1 MTRRVVT
8 SRIRSIVLCGGIV
21 ALCLAAVGCSG
32 ELDPTD
38 PGEAYLLFR
47 KAMIE
52 DDVDKMWKRSSQG
65 TRDYFDQRHQ
75 QLVQMQQKIEK
86 YLPQTD
92 HKLARKQSGTELLD
106 ELEGGRELFERVV
119 KPDRVAMNEARR
131 IGSQVEEIRRSKDG
145 DKAKVQTRSGRTYR
159 LVREGEKGQ
168 WYVSLV
174 DSVGSVDKSF
184 AWLDGNMEA
193 LTKTVNDLIEEEK
206 EKREEII
213 AELMDVE

>member
-1 MTRRVVT
+1 MKRRAVT
-8 SRIRSIVLCGGIV
+8 SRKRAIVLCGGIV
-21 ALCLAAVGCSG
+21 AFCLMAVGCSG
-32 ELDPTD
+32 ALDPTD

-47 KAMIE
+47 KAMVE
-52 DDVDKMWKRSSQG
+52 DDVDKMWKRSSQS

-86 YLPQTD
+86 FLPQTD
-92 HKLARKQSGTELLD
+92 HNLARKQSGTELLD
-106 ELEGGRELFERVV
+106 ELDGGRDLFERVV
-119 KPDRVAMNEARR
+119 NPGRVAMNEARR
-131 IGSQVEEIRRSKDG
+131 IGSRVQEIRRSKDG
-145 DKAKVQTRSGRTYR
+145 DKAQVQTRSGRTYR
-159 LVREGEKGQ
+159 LVREGENGE